1 MYSFKPSL
9 LSREEE
15 RRMASIFILGVVA
28 GDAASFQELELVVP
42 VSRGISGCDKLLA
55 RSCATTPRAAFLKLR
70 EFRNKAKRAL
80 SLWSSRVSE
89 LDPWSCNEPGLVVVV
104 VVPVPEEEK
113 PTSKTIN
120 KPATNPKLDPRRQ
133 WRQT

>member
-1 MYSFKPSL
+1 
-9 LSREEE
+9 
-15 RRMASIFILGVVA
+15 MASIFILGVVA
-28 GDAASFQELELVVP
+28 GDAASFQDFELVVP

-80 SLWSSRVSE
+80 SLWSSREIE
-89 LDPWSCNEPGLVVVV
+89 LDPWSCNEPGLVVV

-120 KPATNPKLDPRRQ
+120 KPAANPKLDPRRQ
-133 WRQT
+133 RRQT

>member
-28 GDAASFQELELVVP
+28 GDAANFQDYELVVP

-80 SLWSSRVSE
+80 SLWSSREIE
-89 LDPWSCNEPGLVVVV
+89 LDPWSCNEPGLVVV

-120 KPATNPKLDPRRQ
+120 KPAANPKLDPRRQ
-133 WRQT
+133 RRQT